1 MIRSDLGEKEVAIK
15 ELRET
20 VEILELKLKK
30 MDQLS
35 KLKDAKIQTLVSK
48 LQQAGLE

>member
-1 MIRSDLGEKEVAIK
+1 MAIK

-20 VEILELKLKK
+20 IEILELKLKK
-30 MDQLS
+30 MEQLN

-48 LQQAGLE
+48 LQQAGIL

>member
-1 MIRSDLGEKEVAIK
+1 
-15 ELRET
+15 
-20 VEILELKLKK
+20 